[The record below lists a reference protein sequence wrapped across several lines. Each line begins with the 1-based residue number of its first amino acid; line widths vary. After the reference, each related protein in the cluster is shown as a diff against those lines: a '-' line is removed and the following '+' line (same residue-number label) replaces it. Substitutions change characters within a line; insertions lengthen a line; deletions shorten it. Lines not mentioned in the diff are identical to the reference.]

1 VTIPER
7 ARAPYGTPHVS
18 LLGAS
23 SIGWPNDGPALTIE
37 SSAGKRPTLPM
48 TNRDGVSF
56 HSDYIPPP
64 PTSPQVSARRVRPA
78 RWRGPELPGVFR
90 ADSAPPDQ
98 VYAFAQ
104 VTGLRPKVLRT
115 AKTAPFRYPN
125 RYIKRASEPRFRR
138 SEAFSHT
145 WWQVKDSNLR
155 SFRDGFTD
163 QRRHARDPRKRP
175 FHRQL
180 TCAFPTDTRR
190 QPTAAGHSGDR

>member
-1 VTIPER
+1 MAQRRTCANNRELRWKTTNTADDQSRRCRLPQRLHTHTPDVLAGQRLESPASTAAWTRTSRRIP
-7 ARAPYGTPHVS
+7 G
-18 LLGAS
+18 
-23 SIGWPNDGPALTIE
+23 GP
-37 SSAGKRPTLPM
+37 SAT
-48 TNRDGVSF
+48 
-56 HSDYIPPP
+56 H
-64 PTSPQVSARRVRPA
+64 
-78 RWRGPELPGVFR
+78 
-90 ADSAPPDQ
+90 Q

-163 QRRHARDPRKRP
+163 HGRQARDQRRRP
-175 FHRQL
+175 SHRQL
-180 TCAFPTDTRR
+180 TCAFPTDSRP
-190 QPTAAGHSGDR
+190 QPTTAGHPDAA